1 MKTKAY
7 KLAAELGL
15 QEHSVLE
22 WLRENGY
29 PNARRADTIRSE
41 VAQAARQAL
50 GRAAG
55 VRTLHSGNRAS
66 VTRAVVARPVTPSRP
81 PPQSR
86 KSWQQGPTGG
96 QPAGQ
101 PQGGSAGGSA
111 GGSPVGSQSGSAGG
125 HGNNHGGN
133 HAGNHSGNHGGNH
146 SGGRPESGF
155 KVSFAE
161 LLENHLPGDAA
172 AGLQALP
179 EIRAALAPAST
190 AGASTAAATI
200 AAASPR
206 SVADVRD
213 ELRIRIARAEADRDR
228 IQQKLDVEKARA
240 EGYIRDAQRL
250 EIELATVRLELA
262 ALAPAREDNERLE
275 LERAR
280 LRQALAE
287 AADER
292 ATLEQTC
299 ADLQTELTELRTA
312 LDEAK
317 RGDIDHG
324 TVLGDLETAR
334 QREVAWRTRAL
345 ELERAVAQGGD
356 IIRLLKGHGLEA
368 FRQQV
373 RVLQTLLADE
383 STALPVLKSIRQV
396 DAPALEKLV
405 EERLRRTCA
414 HPLCNHVTHAAGK
427 IALRVDDDRECA
439 VCGGDAER
447 RWFNH
452 MVQECVGAGVRRLLV
467 IGGAEAT
474 QQRLRTLSEGEPVDL
489 RLVSADEEVLPARA
503 AGRVEGCDAL
513 ILWSRWVV
521 PTRISDPYAQ
531 AALAVERPI
540 VSVLG
545 VTCGVVALARAT
557 VNRLARTHVLRAV

>member
-15 QEHSVLE
+15 QEDSVLE
-22 WLRENGY
+22 WLRDNGY

-50 GRAAG
+50 GSRAA
-55 VRTLHSGNRAS
+55 RPTAPRPAP
-66 VTRAVVARPVTPSRP
+66 ARPAPPPPPPRPSPPPAPRPP

-86 KSWQQGPTGG
+86 KSRQQGGVTA
-96 QPAGQ
+96 AGD
-101 PQGGSAGGSA
+101 
-111 GGSPVGSQSGSAGG
+111 
-125 HGNNHGGN
+125 
-133 HAGNHSGNHGGNH
+133 
-146 SGGRPESGF
+146 GF

-161 LLENHLPGDAA
+161 LLENHLPGDVT

-179 EIRAALAPAST
+179 ETRPAIVAVSPPQ
-190 AGASTAAATI
+190 
-200 AAASPR
+200 ASPR
-206 SVADVRD
+206 VTDSRD
-213 ELRIRIARAEADRDR
+213 DLRVRIARAETERDR
-228 IQQKLDVEKARA
+228 LQQKLDVEKARA

-250 EIELATVRLELA
+250 DAELATARQALVELA
-262 ALAPAREDNERLE
+262 PLREDHERLE
-275 LERAR
+275 LDRTR
-280 LRQALAE
+280 LRHELAV

-299 ADLQTELTELRTA
+299 TDLQAELTEARAA
-312 LDEAK
+312 LEEAR
-317 RGDIDHG
+317 RGDIEYG

-334 QREVAWRTRAL
+334 QREIAWRTRAL

-356 IIRLLKGHGLEA
+356 IIRLLKGQGLEA

-383 STALPVLKSIRQV
+383 ATALQLLKSIRQV

-414 HPLCNHVTHAAGK
+414 HPLCNRVTRAADK
-427 IALRVDDDRECA
+427 IPLRVDDDRECA
-439 VCGGDAER
+439 VCGGDPEK
-447 RWFNH
+447 RWFHH
-452 MVQECVGAGVRRLLV
+452 MVQECAGAGVRRLLV
-467 IGGAEAT
+467 IGGSDAT
-474 QQRLRTLSEGEPVDL
+474 QSRLRALSEGEPVDL
-489 RLVSADEEVLPARA
+489 RLVSADEEVLAARA

-521 PTRISDPYAQ
+521 PTHISEPYAE
-531 AALAVERPI
+531 AALAADRPI
-540 VSVLG
+540 ISVLG
-545 VTCGVVALARAT
+545 VTCGVVPLARAT